1 MTTTENS
8 PLYVQSFATG
18 ISVLNAFGPSQSS
31 MSLPE
36 IAASAGITRSAA
48 QRFAYTLEALGLL
61 NKDPVTKRYSLSSH
75 TLDVGCR
82 FLDAHPVL
90 ARANPY
96 LLDLCR
102 ETGETVNL
110 AEPSGL
116 DMVYIGRFQSPKRLF
131 VHMPIG
137 RRLPMYCSSS
147 GRMYLS
153 QLAETEA
160 RALLE
165 ASDRVKYTPNTV
177 VEIDDLMADLS
188 KTRERGFANC
198 NGEYYRD
205 DFALSVPVYDAA
217 HRVAAC
223 LQISVSA
230 ARWRADRAIER
241 FIPLMVDAAGLIS
254 TTPPSVRAQAPF
266 AATPRATVSL

>member
-1 MTTTENS
+1 MKEAENS
-8 PLYVQSFATG
+8 PLYVQSFASG
-18 ISVLNAFGPSQSS
+18 VAVLNAFGPSQAS

-36 IAASAGITRSAA
+36 IAAAAGVSRSAA
-48 QRFAYTLEALGLL
+48 QRFAHTLEALGFLD
-61 NKDPVTKRYSLSSH
+61 KDPVTKRYSLSSR
-75 TLDVGCR
+75 TLDIGCR
-82 FLDAHPVL
+82 FLDAHPML

-110 AEPSGL
+110 AEPAGL

-153 QLAETEA
+153 QLPEA
-160 RALLE
+160 AAQALLE
-165 ASDRVKYTPNTV
+165 ASDRVKYTPNTLV
-177 VEIDDLMADLS
+177 DIDDLMADLS
-188 KTRERGFANC
+188 RTRERGFANC

-205 DFALSVPVYDAA
+205 DVALSVPVFDAA

-230 ARWRADRAIER
+230 TRWRANRAIER
-241 FIPLMVDAAGLIS
+241 LIPLMVDAARLIS
-254 TTPPSVRAQAPF
+254 TTPPSMHAQAPF
-266 AATPRATVSL
+266 AATPGITSPA